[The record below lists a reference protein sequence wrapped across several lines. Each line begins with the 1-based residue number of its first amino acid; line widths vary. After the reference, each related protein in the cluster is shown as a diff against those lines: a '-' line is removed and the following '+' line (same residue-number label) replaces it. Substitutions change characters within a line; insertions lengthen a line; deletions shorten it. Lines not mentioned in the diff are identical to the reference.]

1 MCAGYGVEGVVD
13 DRQYV
18 AEAPQHLFVVWVRVD
33 GLQGLG
39 FWV

>member
-18 AEAPQHLFVVWVRVD
+18 AEARQILFVVSFRV
-33 GLQGLG
+33 
-39 FWV
+39 